1 MRRKLLTV
9 LTVFSMCCLVAC
21 GREKS
26 NDANAD
32 NSQESNNQ
40 AEPTPDPYP
49 GIDMNSELSGKEW
62 LKTFD
67 NVINEPKIV
76 VYNDQTGRKQII
88 EPNDKVLI
96 NHESDI
102 LAIHMPDGYAMIGYG
117 DLILKDS
124 ALGDSYKILYLD
136 FDAMI
141 KNKTWNPLLMISYK
155 DEEFSIE
162 FKIQTQE

>member
-1 MRRKLLTV
+1 MRRKILTV

-102 LAIHMPDGYAMIGYG
+102 LAIHMPDGYAMI
-117 DLILKDS
+117 
-124 ALGDSYKILYLD
+124 
-136 FDAMI
+136 
-141 KNKTWNPLLMISYK
+141 
-155 DEEFSIE
+155 
-162 FKIQTQE
+162 